1 MEEDPQPPQVIKI
14 SLQEQEKNKNQSGY
28 HADEDRKLTP
38 RKKSITK
45 KFENQKKLVASQ
57 VQKEAISLVEPNFNE
72 ISFQRDLP
80 QIYES
85 KVCETKF

>member
-1 MEEDPQPPQVIKI
+1 MEDDTQPPQVIKV
-14 SLQEQEKNKNQSGY
+14 SLVEQEKSKNQSGY

-45 KFENQKKLVASQ
+45 KFVNQNKLVANQ

-80 QIYES
+80 
-85 KVCETKF
+85 